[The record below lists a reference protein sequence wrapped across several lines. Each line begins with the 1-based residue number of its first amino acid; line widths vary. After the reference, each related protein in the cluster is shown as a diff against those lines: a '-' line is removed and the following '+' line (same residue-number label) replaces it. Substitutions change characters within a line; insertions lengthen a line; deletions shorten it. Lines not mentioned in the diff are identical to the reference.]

1 MKLALITGGSK
12 GLGRS
17 LCEQLIRLDY
27 RVIEYSRSAPH
38 PWSISVD
45 LSAPQH
51 AANLISE
58 SLHSINPEECEN
70 IVVISNAGVLA
81 PIGPSSQKPISEIEA
96 NINTNLTSPILVL
109 SLIVAHFQHASCRKI
124 LASISSGAA
133 LKSYFGWSLYCAA
146 KAGMEI
152 YIETLALEQ
161 QREQAPFIPINIDPN
176 VIDTEMQGLI
186 RETSPRDFPD
196 VARFQRRKAEGQLA
210 NPTVVADQV
219 LRIIMREDLTP
230 GARYE
235 V

>member
-17 LCEQLIRLDY
+17 LREQLIRLGFH
-27 RVIEYSRSAPH
+27 VMEYSRSAPH

-45 LSAPQH
+45 LSNPKH

-58 SLHSINPEECEN
+58 SLRSIRPEECEN

-81 PIGPSSQKPISEIEA
+81 PIGLASKKPISEIEA
-96 NINTNLTSPILVL
+96 NLNINLTSPILAVSVIL
-109 SLIVAHFQHASCRKI
+109 AHFQDAPCRKV

-146 KAGMEI
+146 KAGMEA
-152 YIETLALEQ
+152 YIETIALEQ

-176 VIDTEMQGLI
+176 VIDTDMQRLI
-186 RETSPRDFPD
+186 RETSPQDFPD
-196 VARFQRRKAEGQLA
+196 VARFQRRKTEGYLA
-210 NPTVVADQV
+210 HPDVVADQV